1 MNILC
6 NDVHIHFLVKVTSE
20 SKIPT
25 PGEPCNDDPNYNYY
39 ECFES
44 YFYEARKCQ
53 YPWNTYK
60 ELNLPICTNFTETER
75 MVFNKDRNYGYE
87 RHSFGH
93 SERFTRTDMKCP
105 PPCELIKY
113 NLEYGPS
120 LVGDFAGIMMKSIEI
135 GFPDFMI
142 KNKKEYR
149 QCDSTC
155 IIGQLGGNLGFFL
168 GGSILAG
175 LDLILDGI
183 VMLYK
188 RLFVNQKNS
197 PAETN

>member
-1 MNILC
+1 
-6 NDVHIHFLVKVTSE
+6 
-20 SKIPT
+20 
-25 PGEPCNDDPNYNYY
+25 
-39 ECFES
+39 
-44 YFYEARKCQ
+44 
-53 YPWNTYK
+53 
-60 ELNLPICTNFTETER
+60 

-183 VMLYK
+183 VMLYR
-188 RLFVNQKNS
+188 RLFMNQKNS
-197 PAETN
+197 PAETNWTLRGLNCAFLHRKANVNKTERIVLLLLSLHVLKRLK